1 MGIMDFLSGRDV
13 RSFTKGYIGAE
24 VDKME
29 AKTAKTKFEDEL
41 KATELSEINI
51 SNEKAKNA
59 AKILSDKEEADEK
72 ERLTR
77 LLAMGYTE
85 EYIRTQMP
93 SALLDDNLLVQLDL
107 ANQVR
112 WGNNKNWKTIK
123 LIDGPD
129 WAIGMTPMDYELALF
144 KKSKNKNN
152 IKSTIKETNNISDNV
167 SNVVL
172 EDSETLSKTT
182 KEEVPYTWTT
192 SELLYGKKKAAVKQG
207 NSWISPDGLTIINGW
222 QNETTAGSGVYNPEY
237 VTVEDKD
244 GEPKRILASNLV
256 NLGWIDSTTQEGIER
271 WQRANPSVSG
281 TKVGESYMIQF
292 TDTDRFFSV
301 DTITKEYTGGKLPE
315 TIVTGIDAAG
325 IKKLGLKSDMT
336 FPVLAETVGGG
347 IDFVPFNVNINELKE
362 LGRKQ
367 NFNVLKFD
375 QGKYLESMEVPV
387 ISAPERIKAGSTN
400 MSRIEKS
407 GLELVFGKGS
417 FDFREGMGESGERI
431 WEFNILGND
440 PHLESATTGYRFVLS
455 DAYTILKAQSAKIDG
470 KGSVIG
476 KLPESM
482 VTLLGLSSNNPIY
495 VDAEQIK
502 DGTAKLFRN
511 VRNDLVASYKERI
524 ASGED
529 FTQDKEDFGITSIQP
544 DIVAQQL
551 ADAEMGTIEN
561 LGALILGHSRIEAG
575 KETTETKLRLNR
587 EQTIQEYFPKG
598 PFGAQEFEQFI
609 IDNITQE
616 DINSN
621 TFPDLKTAIDQYADP
636 GTTDNKILKSEAVKI
651 IEEIKEGEG
660 LITMEGIQKKEP
672 VTQEEIDKSL
682 EELKIKHLFNTPFPP
697 SSAVLK
703 AGAGKERIEKFNT
716 WMTTHKED
724 WNKLIDHIYTLK
736 PEVEQKEI
744 TKVARSGGLDKKKT
758 ITVDTLEFKNWKKK
772 YKKYL
777 DIGKK

>member
-1 MGIMDFLSGRDV
+1 MDFLSGRDV

-24 VDKME
+24 VGKME
-29 AKTAKTKFEDEL
+29 AKAAKTKFEDEL
-41 KATELSEINI
+41 KATELSEINV

-72 ERLTR
+72 ERLMR
-77 LLAMGYTE
+77 LLDMGYTE

-93 SALLDDNLLVQLDL
+93 SALLSDNLLVQLDL
-107 ANQVR
+107 ANQAR

-123 LIDGPD
+123 LIDGPE
-129 WAIGMTPMDYELALF
+129 WAIGMTPMAYELELF

-152 IKSTIKETNNISDNV
+152 IKSTIKDTNNISDNV

-192 SELLYGKKKAAVKQG
+192 SELLHGKKTAAVKQG
-207 NSWISPDGLTIINGW
+207 NSWISPDGLTIIDGW
-222 QNETTAGSGVYNPEY
+222 QNEKTAGSGVYNPEY

-256 NLGWIDSTTQEGIER
+256 NLGWIKSTTQEGIER
-271 WQRANPSVSG
+271 WQQANPRVSA

-336 FPVLAETVGGG
+336 FPIEYPYGAIEMESPAGV
-347 IDFVPFNVNINELKE
+347 DFVPFNVNIEQLKE
-362 LGRKQ
+362 LGRNQ

-375 QGKYLESMEVPV
+375 QGTYLESMEIPV
-387 ISAPERIKAGSTN
+387 IAAPERIKAGSTN

-440 PHLESATTGYRFVLS
+440 PHLEAATTGYRFVLS

-470 KGSVIG
+470 KGNIIG
-476 KLPESM
+476 RLPESM
-482 VTLLGLSSNNPIY
+482 VTLLGLSSNNPVY

-502 DGTAKLFRN
+502 NGTAKLFRN
-511 VRNDLVASYKERI
+511 VRNELVVSYKERI

-529 FTQDKEDFGITSIQP
+529 FTQDKEDFGITSEQP

-621 TFPDLKTAIDQYADP
+621 TFPDLKTAIDRYADP
-636 GTTDNKILKSEAVKI
+636 GTVDNKILKSEAVRI

-660 LITMEGIQKKEP
+660 LITTEGIQKKGP
-672 VTQEEIDKSL
+672 ATQEEIDKSL
-682 EELKIKHLFNTPFPP
+682 KELEIKDLFNTPFPP
-697 SSAVLK
+697 ATVK
-703 AGAGKERIEKFNT
+703 GANIAKFNQ
-716 WMTTHKED
+716 WEVANKEK
-724 WNKLIDHIYTLK
+724 WNKLIDYIYTQK
-736 PEVEQKEI
+736 PEVETVERAHTVGGKETTTMVE
-744 TKVARSGGLDKKKT
+744 TK
-758 ITVDTLEFKNWKKK
+758 EFKAWNKK